1 MLPAALR
8 PLSSTLG
15 RLFPEFTA
23 GLAADFATRPQPRLP
38 RPQPEDAVAFTLRF
52 GLSGLRWGNAGPR
65 VLALHGWQGSA
76 AQFAPIARALVARGL
91 QVLALDAPAHGRSP
105 GDFASPTVFSDALL
119 ESRPEL
125 GPVEAV
131 IGHSMGG
138 GAVLYA
144 LAEGLRAE
152 RAVVV
157 SAPAHYAEVLQRT
170 SRRLALPERAEA
182 AFVARMERLTGV
194 PAAALNIAE
203 LAARFK
209 GELLVV
215 HDRSDRIVPHA
226 DGARIAEA
234 ARSGLL
240 STQGLGHARLLAD
253 ASVAGTIAAFVQ
265 RGAASLAAERE
276 RARLN

>member
-1 MLPAALR
+1 MSPATFR
-8 PLSSTLG
+8 PLGSTLG

-23 GLAADFATRPQPRLP
+23 ELVAGFATRPRSLMARPLP
-38 RPQPEDAVAFTLRF
+38 ADAEPFTLRF
-52 GLSGLRWGNAGPR
+52 GLAGLRWGQRGPR
-65 VLALHGWQGSA
+65 VLALHGWQGCA
-76 AQFAPIARALVARGL
+76 DQFAPIARALVARGM

-105 GDFASPTVFSDALL
+105 GEFASPTVFSDALL

-125 GPVEAV
+125 GPIEAV

-144 LAEGLRAE
+144 LASGLRAD

-194 PAAALNIAE
+194 PASALDIAG
-203 LAARFK
+203 LAAEFG

-226 DGARIAEA
+226 DGARIAAA
-234 ARSGLL
+234 ARAPML
-240 STQGLGHARLLAD
+240 STQGLGHGRLLAD
-253 ASVAGTIAAFVQ
+253 AELAGSIAAFISQ
-265 RGAASLAAERE
+265 GARSLQPEQS
-276 RARLN
+276 ARLN